1 MCCLNYLLTKKK
13 TFSHFGIV
21 RIGHRNII
29 EYAFFSMRDFHNNT
43 AVRYQNRKNSMISN
57 EEITLLIQ
65 WDKTGDDDVG
75 DGGGENNTANVVFN
89 GRNISI

>member
-1 MCCLNYLLTKKK
+1 
-13 TFSHFGIV
+13 
-21 RIGHRNII
+21 
-29 EYAFFSMRDFHNNT
+29 
-43 AVRYQNRKNSMISN
+43 MISN